1 MDAVSLHC
9 PKNEETTNMFS
20 ENEFKIMKESAFLI
34 NCARGGIIN
43 EMALLDALKSN
54 KIRAAGLDVY
64 EKEPLPESHKLRFV
78 QNALLLP
85 HIGYVTAENYSTFY
99 NQMIENLD
107 SFVSGK
113 PQRVIE

>member
-43 EMALLDALKSN
+43 E
-54 KIRAAGLDVY
+54 VHY
-64 EKEPLPESHKLRFV
+64 
-78 QNALLLP
+78 
-85 HIGYVTAENYSTFY
+85 
-99 NQMIENLD
+99 
-107 SFVSGK
+107 
-113 PQRVIE
+113 